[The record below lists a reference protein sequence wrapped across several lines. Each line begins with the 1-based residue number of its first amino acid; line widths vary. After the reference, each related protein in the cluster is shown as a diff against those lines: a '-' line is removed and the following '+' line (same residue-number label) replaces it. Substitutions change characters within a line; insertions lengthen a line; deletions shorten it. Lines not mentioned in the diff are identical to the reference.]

1 MKFRLEIEL
10 GNDAMQTL
18 DDVIA
23 ALQASRNSLA
33 DGNEPLTTGDND
45 RVLRDENG
53 NNIGKW
59 EVTKR

>member
-33 DGNEPLTTGDND
+33 DGNEPLTIGDND
-45 RVLRDENG
+45 RVLGDENG

>member
-23 ALQASRNSLA
+23 ALRASRNSLA